1 MVCLIRSKNKP
12 LLDQYT
18 DILGSEDAAYYVLSQ
33 NNGYSLEF
41 TPSGERSDLFRQL
54 LAKNNYDYE
63 EAVREKSEMY
73 YPSFYENIG
82 GDWTTASL
90 EGSVLDQ
97 KGEPKIEFTPE
108 EIDFASVIYPEIKFD
123 SADYMCLSEI
133 DNNSI
138 LEDMYNSI
146 GDISGLSVEE
156 VHNKKTSWLKDKQ
169 KKLVDSINTTLL
181 TAFGLEKKVDKE
193 GNVYFVSKEKD
204 ESGKYKVVVQ
214 FCEYIENGHAGVY
227 DQSGRLEAAAN
238 LIQISLTNADATTFN
253 HELAHHY
260 VRMFWNSEIIQELAQ
275 KLDTGDRSNGW
286 QVRLEERIVDEITA
300 NTVHVHGFWN
310 NLTNIITKAF
320 RWLSNPIKQS
330 LLRKASI
337 AFRLNDQSLAL
348 RQEQKLLY
356 FIDPTAKR
364 VFQNLPNPFV
374 VEFDKT
380 FNNFGL
386 LEAVN
391 QFIKDSEQFFEQES
405 INPNS
410 IARDQ
415 YDEYLLY
422 FKHTLSGLNIT
433 DSDFNEVVILV
444 NDYEKTIA
452 RKYTNPSDFHR
463 ICADRIV
470 SCIEEVRI
478 IRIATKNQNSVSN
491 NPLSTQQQQQSQS
504 IDSTLSKVIEQ
515 ILLSL
520 KTRIYEYNHT
530 VPKEAR
536 KSNEVQQLIEKLNLI
551 LENDKK
557 LSMFISNGTE
567 ELSDLYKLIQKLQ
580 SSNFQDVTTQQ
591 LMSMWNTV
599 ESFYEPIIN
608 LIIKELG
615 FDNQTIVRDGFIQE
629 LGMKLK
635 DMLFQCHIIS
645 SQLQNATTIV
655 SQRETHRYLI
665 GDQENGEEG
674 AVSDLLTDRQKERFL
689 NNFDDQLIT
698 GQLFEDINM
707 LQPHIGLASRSRSII
722 IRLARNMIL
731 SANYDIRNAT
741 LKDTAKII
749 KLYINAIPEMKK
761 LGLKELQSVF
771 QEMDENGIPTGY
783 FVRKINHGK
792 FYRQLDEYKEHL
804 INVANEKLKSIFGQN
819 APQITYDYF
828 NNPVLP
834 VDDDQRVKDVL
845 NEYSDNLDE
854 WMCKHANRMFTAD
867 YYRMRRSMLSP
878 NTRQTLSNIQS
889 RINSI
894 MTKCPMIKIK
904 DASGKEVNIRSTW
917 ELSPEDQQNLIQ
929 LRNEYEQLGNQYYS
943 DGTKKSGVEYTM
955 ALEIQRFNKWKGE
968 RVKYN
973 QNESRFNAAI
983 EEIRKQHGQ
992 NSLEEARFR
1001 KLNTT
1006 LVVNPVYYDYVMS
1019 KISLASN
1026 AKLDE
1031 LRQQR
1036 NDLKKLIENFD
1047 KKGIDVEQKRRQIL
1061 YWDQLKDIDK
1071 QIAELLESLGQYE
1084 EDDEKKWSTYFDKEM
1099 VMYDQ
1104 TTTLLDHMLQQD
1116 IKEYR
1121 RNHPADSRTDDEL
1134 REELVQ
1140 KYQYIYTWHD
1150 KHGEAHE
1157 SVGLVSVFTR
1167 YTPKGA
1173 SINKGITSAKFVVN
1187 GKAKRFPNAVITQYS
1202 QQFSDIDPDSQFY
1215 NDQYDQTSSSF
1226 VQPKQDEYNN
1236 DEQWSLI
1243 ENNENIY
1250 ALYNALV
1257 ELMHKNYSMLP
1268 NANADSYKLPQ
1279 ITGRRLTILR
1289 RSSSMKELCDALN
1302 YNWKNEWQLNERDD
1316 SDINYEDEKIR
1327 IRANGTRINTVPI
1340 RYIKPLE
1347 NKKAITSDVIGS
1359 IIAFT
1364 EMTNNFVI
1372 KTQLS
1377 SELEL
1382 IKRQLMDREN
1392 VGLAER
1398 HNQKSTKNI
1407 VKQLTNMM
1415 DSQLYANTT
1424 KLGDKTVRF
1433 SKRQQMLIKFM
1444 SHFQHLGRKLMLGYN
1459 FTSMHVGFW
1468 ESAIRSL
1475 IEAALGKDYAM
1486 RDWIHA
1492 WSKMRKHGPNTFKNV
1507 GGFKVT
1513 NLQVALMQHFG
1524 VSKSLRESYHS
1535 TERNRFIKLFSE
1547 NIDGM
1552 FGFSLGDYANSS
1564 FQLSMA
1570 LSNVRFI
1577 EADSDVKTGFYT
1589 KLTLIRAYQ
1598 KAGLSYKEAK
1608 QKAYVRYNESGIT
1621 LEDAYELKDGL
1632 AVTKPKYEKYVT
1644 DRIEKRITGKCYQ
1657 RLAEALGV
1665 VPQDDSPGY
1674 GLQVLLK
1681 PFGAL
1686 RSYLFTVI
1694 ARNWNWAHDFQKRY
1708 LDDSGKVIKENDM
1721 LDGYVDIDAGNMNIG
1736 LHQGIYEWM
1745 KYISRS
1751 LPIFGKKL
1759 DQIEVDEEAK
1769 ELYDYAA
1776 KKVLLEILSIVSF
1789 VGISTI
1795 FKAMQ
1800 KGADDDDWWV
1810 RFGYLTSVRLV
1821 NSFISVLDPTSL
1833 LEVIKNISTLISP
1846 LTDIINSIMILSDLL
1861 GLSGHNPLEEI
1872 KSGSYKGHS
1881 RLFKNIM
1888 RITPF
1893 GNAYEDMSISA
1904 LKSRTNWYLQQD
1916 QLVWSSVGG
1925 VFDQLWYTDSD
1936 PKPKKK

>member
-1 MVCLIRSKNKP
+1 MVCLIKSKNKP
-12 LLDQYT
+12 LLDRYA

-63 EAVREKSEMY
+63 EAIREKAEMY
-73 YPSFYENIG
+73 YSSFYNKIG
-82 GDWTTASL
+82 GDWTTTSL

-97 KGEPKIEFTPE
+97 NGEPKIEYTPE
-108 EIDFASVIYPEIKFD
+108 EIDFASVISPGIKFD
-123 SADYMCLSEI
+123 QMDYMCLSEI
-133 DNNSI
+133 DKNSI
-138 LEDMYNSI
+138 QEDMYNTI
-146 GDISGLSVEE
+146 GDVSKSSIEE
-156 VHNKKTSWLKDKQ
+156 IHNKKTAWLKDRQ
-169 KKLVDSINTTLL
+169 KKLVDSISTTLL
-181 TAFGLEKKVDKE
+181 TAFRLEKKVDKN

-204 ESGKYKVVVQ
+204 ESGKYKVIIQ

-260 VRMFWNSEIIQELAQ
+260 VRMFWNSEIIQKLAQ

-286 QVRLEERIVDEITA
+286 QVRLEERIVDEITSS
-300 NTVHVHGFWN
+300 TVDVHGFWN
-310 NLTNIITKAF
+310 NLTNMITMAF

-348 RQEQKLLY
+348 REEQRLLS
-356 FIDPTAKR
+356 FIDPTVKR
-364 VFQNLPNPFV
+364 VFQNLPNPLV
-374 VEFDKT
+374 VEFNKT
-380 FNNFGL
+380 VKDFGL
-386 LEAVN
+386 LEGSK

-405 INPNS
+405 ISPDS
-410 IARDQ
+410 MRRDQ
-415 YDEYLLY
+415 YDEYLLH
-422 FKHTLSGLNIT
+422 FKRTLSGLNIS
-433 DSDFNEVVILV
+433 DQDFNEIVILI
-444 NDYEKTIA
+444 NDYEKSTA
-452 RKYTNPSDFHR
+452 RKYTNPTDFHR
-463 ICADRIV
+463 VCSDRIV

-478 IRIATKNQNSVSN
+478 IRISAKNQNNSSN
-491 NPLSTQQQQQSQS
+491 TSLSTQQQQQSQQTQS
-504 IDSTLSKVIEQ
+504 ILEKVIEQ
-515 ILLSL
+515 IMLSL

-557 LSMFISNGTE
+557 LSMFVSNGTE
-567 ELSDLYKLIQKLQ
+567 ELADLYKLIKKLQ
-580 SSNFQDVTTQQ
+580 ASNFQDVTVQQ

-599 ESFYEPIIN
+599 ESFYEPVIN

-615 FDNQTIVRDGFIQE
+615 FDNQTLVRDGFLQE
-629 LGMKLK
+629 LGVKLK
-635 DMLFQCHIIS
+635 DMLFQCHIIA
-645 SQLQNATTIV
+645 SQLQNATTII
-655 SQRETHRYLI
+655 SQRETHQYL
-665 GDQENGEEG
+665 EES
-674 AVSDLLTDRQKERFL
+674 VSDLLTDQQKERFL
-689 NNFDDQLIT
+689 TNFDDQLII

-707 LQPHIGLASRSRSII
+707 IQPYVGLASRSRSIV

-749 KLYINAIPEMKK
+749 KLYVDALPEMKK

-771 QEMDENGIPTGY
+771 QEMDDNGIPTGY
-783 FVRKINHGK
+783 FVRRINHGK
-792 FYRQLDEYKEHL
+792 FYRQLDEYKEQL
-804 INVANEKLKSIFGQN
+804 VNTANEKLKQIFGEN
-819 APQITYDYF
+819 GPQITYDYF

-834 VDDDQRVKDVL
+834 VDDDKRVKDIL
-845 NEYSDNLDE
+845 TEYSDNLDE
-854 WMCKHANRMFTAD
+854 WLCKHADRMFTAN
-867 YYRMRRSMLSP
+867 YYRMRRTMLSP
-878 NTRQTLSNIQS
+878 NTRQTLSNVQS

-894 MTKCPMIKIK
+894 ISKCPIIKIK
-904 DASGKEVNIRSTW
+904 DASGKEVSVQATW

-929 LRNEYEQLGNQYYS
+929 LRTEYEQLGNQYYS
-943 DGTKKSGVEYTM
+943 DGTKKNINSPEGKM
-955 ALEIQRFNKWKGE
+955 ALEIQRFNKWKSE

-983 EEIRKQHGQ
+983 EEIRKKHGQ

-1006 LVVNPVYYDYVMS
+1006 LVVNPTYYDYVMS
-1019 KISLASN
+1019 KISLSDN
-1026 AKLDE
+1026 VRLDE

-1036 NDLKKLIENFD
+1036 NDLRKLIENFD

-1071 QIAELLESLGQYE
+1071 QIAELLENIGQRE
-1084 EDDEKKWSTYFDKEM
+1084 EDDEKKWSTYFEKEL
-1099 VMYDQ
+1099 VMYDEN
-1104 TTTLLDHMLQQD
+1104 TSLLDHMLQQD

-1121 RNHPADSRTDDEL
+1121 KNHPADSRTDKEL
-1134 REELVQ
+1134 REELIQ
-1140 KYQYIYTWHD
+1140 KYQYTYTWYD

-1157 SVGLVSVFTR
+1157 GVGLVSVFTR
-1167 YTPKGA
+1167 YTPTGA
-1173 SINKGITSAKFVVN
+1173 SINKGTTTARFVVN
-1187 GKAKRFPNAVITQYS
+1187 GKAKKFPNAVVTRYS
-1202 QQFSDIDPDSQFY
+1202 QQFSDIDPDSEFY
-1215 NDQYDQTSSSF
+1215 NKDYDSTSSSF
-1226 VQPKQDEYNN
+1226 VQPKHDEYQN
-1236 DEQWSLI
+1236 DKQWSLI
-1243 ENNENIY
+1243 ENNEKILQ
-1250 ALYNALV
+1250 LYNALV

-1289 RSSSMKELCDALN
+1289 RCSSMKELCDALN

-1316 SDINYEDEKIR
+1316 SDVNYEDEKIR
-1327 IRANGTRINTVPI
+1327 IRADGTRINTVPI

-1347 NKKAITSDVIGS
+1347 NRKAITSDVIGS

-1364 EMTNNFVI
+1364 EMTNNFVT

-1392 VGLAER
+1392 TGLAER
-1398 HNQKSTKNI
+1398 HNQQSTKNI

-1444 SHFQHLGRKLMLGYN
+1444 THFQHFGRKLMLGYN
-1459 FTSMHVGFW
+1459 ITSMHVGFW
-1468 ESAIRSL
+1468 ESAIRSM
-1475 IEAALGKDYAM
+1475 IEAALGKDYTM
-1486 RDWIHA
+1486 RDWLHA
-1492 WSKMRKHGPNTFKNV
+1492 WSKMRKYGPNTFKNV

-1513 NLQVALMQHFG
+1513 NLQVGLMQHFG
-1524 VSKSLRESYHS
+1524 ISKSLKESYHS

-1552 FGFSLGDYANSS
+1552 FGFSLGDYSNSA

-1577 EADSDVKTGFYT
+1577 EGDASIKTGFYT

-1608 QKAYVRYNESGIT
+1608 QKALIRYNESGIT

-1632 AVTKPKYEKYVT
+1632 AVVKPEYSKYVT

-1681 PFGAL
+1681 PFGTL
-1686 RSYLFTVI
+1686 RSYLFTVV

-1708 LDDSGKVIKENDM
+1708 KDNSGKIVKETDM
-1721 LDGYVDIDAGNMNIG
+1721 LDGYLDIDAGNMNIG
-1736 LHQGIYEWM
+1736 LHQGVYEWM
-1745 KYISRS
+1745 KTVAHA
-1751 LPIFGKKL
+1751 LPIIGKKF
-1759 DQIEVDEEAK
+1759 DAVEVDEEAK
-1769 ELYDYAA
+1769 ELYNYAI
-1776 KKVLLEILSIVSF
+1776 KKVLLETLSIVAL
-1789 VGISTI
+1789 VGISTL

-1846 LTDIINSIMILSDLL
+1846 LTDIMNSLLILSDML
-1861 GLSGHNPLEEI
+1861 GLSGHSPFEEI
-1872 KSGSYKGHS
+1872 KSGSYKGRT
-1881 RLFKNIM
+1881 RLFKNLM

-1893 GNAYEDMSISA
+1893 GNAYEDMSMSA

-1916 QLVWSSVGG
+1916 ALVWSSVGG
-1925 VFDQLWYTDSD
+1925 IFDQLWNTNSD
-1936 PKPKKK
+1936 GIKTKKK